1 MTEQRGKMGRT
12 RKYRRLFPAEEYN
25 SHKKYRTAR
34 VKAKEAKEAKE
45 RTAPYP
51 SFSTDNI
58 VAPAT
63 PSVPV
68 QGRPVGA
75 VADHNIT
82 LEDEQKQ
89 MFDSYLEHLARGKSA
104 RSFTFRGKH
113 LTGMYQAAE
122 ALPKHFPE
130 RFKKIDI
137 EIAKTL
143 GFSKWEQVVADSA
156 VGDNTRANTA
166 SLQML
171 MRNRYDWDRQGALNT
186 DALEAEINRLT
197 TFFVSIGLTRDHKT
211 DGITHKGPD
220 VTLEHP
226 SHVPEA
232 PVRNES

>member
-1 MTEQRGKMGRT
+1 MAEQRGKLGRT
-12 RKYRRLFPAEEYN
+12 RKYRRLGTESEYN
-25 SHKKYRTAR
+25 THKKYRTAR
-34 VKAKEAKEAKE
+34 VKAKELKEQKE
-45 RTAPYP
+45 RTAPLP
-51 SFSTDNI
+51 TFSTDNI
-58 VAPAT
+58 VSPETPA
-63 PSVPV
+63 VPV
-68 QGRPVGA
+68 WGRPVGA
-75 VADHNIT
+75 LADHNVT
-82 LEDEQKQ
+82 LEDEQQQ
-89 MFDSYLEHLARGKSA
+89 MFNSYLEHLARGKSA

-122 ALPKHFPE
+122 SLPKNFPE
-130 RFKKIDI
+130 RFKKVDI

-166 SLQML
+166 TLQML

-197 TFFVSIGLTRDHKT
+197 TFFVSIGLAKENKA
-211 DGITHKGPD
+211 DGITHKDPG

-232 PVRNES
+232 IARNES